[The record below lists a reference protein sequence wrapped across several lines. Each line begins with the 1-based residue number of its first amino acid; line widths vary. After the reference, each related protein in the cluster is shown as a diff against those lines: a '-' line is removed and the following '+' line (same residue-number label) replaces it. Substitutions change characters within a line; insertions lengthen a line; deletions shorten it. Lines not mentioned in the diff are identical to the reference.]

1 MHKEVQRPF
10 QTKVPRLVSC
20 FWQRM
25 TGDTGGWYRSR
36 ALPQRAVPASSNVQ
50 LGHFTAIICSSR
62 KGWCYPFQCL
72 PKTHL
77 IQSIAYSK
85 AFVRHLR
92 NVRFSE
98 FEWAKLLYN
107 FSFNRIEIL
116 VLIQSTTATITYPS
130 AALGRIWLTTPVPPI
145 IINLRNCDNG
155 ICFSFSYTGKLVNM
169 L

>member
-1 MHKEVQRPF
+1 
-10 QTKVPRLVSC
+10 
-20 FWQRM
+20 M

-62 KGWCYPFQCL
+62 KGWYYPFQCL

-85 AFVRHLR
+85 AFVRHLQ

-130 AALGRIWLTTPVPPI
+130 AALGRIWLTIPCAPYYYQFKELWQWYLFFLFLYWKTCEHVVASSLWLIVP
-145 IINLRNCDNG
+145 
-155 ICFSFSYTGKLVNM
+155 SYVLAKI
-169 L
+169 